1 MAVFASNCGL
11 FGPNIGPD
19 REFDAIAPRKNQ
31 QENGAM
37 VVPRYG
43 RTKMFPISHK
53 SFNLWPKSYLLIG
66 PKWQIWPNICT
77 PFRRASCPYDRASSR
92 LFDLL
97 NSKWS
102 KRSVR
107 PKMIVWSGALF
118 TLRWSCFR
126 LPCFFFKNALKVWKQ
141 DVSIYFC
148 SSHIYPLTQ
157 ACLSFSHSS
166 KPLGDVLIVLDM
178 GLIAVK
184 SCVSIFL
191 QNLWSL
197 LLSCIGGH
205 HQLPHIAP
213 SPNGASVTRM
223 EIKFDLSIPNRN
235 ERGTAMLVASRNIL
249 NPLLR

>member
-1 MAVFASNCGL
+1 
-11 FGPNIGPD
+11 
-19 REFDAIAPRKNQ
+19 
-31 QENGAM
+31 M

-126 LPCFFFKNALKVWKQ
+126 LPCFFFQKCIEGLKTGC
-141 DVSIYFC
+141 IYLLLFIS
-148 SSHIYPLTQ
+148 SSHIYPLTRP
-157 ACLSFSHSS
+157 ACHFRT
-166 KPLGDVLIVLDM
+166 P
-178 GLIAVK
+178 
-184 SCVSIFL
+184 
-191 QNLWSL
+191 
-197 LLSCIGGH
+197 
-205 HQLPHIAP
+205 P
-213 SPNGASVTRM
+213 
-223 EIKFDLSIPNRN
+223 
-235 ERGTAMLVASRNIL
+235 
-249 NPLLR
+249 NPLVTFSLFLIWVS